1 MDQELWKVVDGFSN
15 YEVSTLGRVR
25 KGSIILKQHI
35 VSASGCCAVNMRTTD
50 GRLTAK
56 GVARLVLTTFVGP
69 GKHVYYKD
77 GDYTNC
83 KLSNLEWAPM
93 VKLRH
98 SSKQLDQI
106 HKSMEIYLRYHR
118 GETISD
124 LTKEFGFSRSN
135 VRSIVIRHRPSISE
149 KQGDNLCVR
158 DVAGKNA
165 RSLLTDHEVDE
176 IRTLYFVEG
185 YSVKDIATMK
195 GVSRHL
201 ISNILGGLVYN
212 ITPDTPIRF
221 IESYMSKIPLTHLVS
236 VDRINRIR
244 NAYRRGV
251 RINTIMAREHIG
263 GDSTMQRILFTD
275 EVPFPE
281 GDSVRKLIQTHHD
294 QLSCNRIPFTK
305 EELILLRKDIA
316 SNQYS
321 LEELMEKWNV
331 IEYESRVF

>member
-25 KGSIILKQHI
+25 KGSMILKQHI
-35 VSASGCCAVNMRTTD
+35 VSASGCCAVNMRTTT

-98 SSKQLDQI
+98 SQKRLEQI

-118 GETISD
+118 GETIND

-158 DVAGKNA
+158 DVSGK
-165 RSLLTDHEVDE
+165 SLRTLFTDQEVDE
-176 IRTLYFVEG
+176 IRALYFLEG
-185 YSVKDIATMK
+185 YTVSDIAAMK
-195 GVSRHL
+195 SVSRHL

-221 IESYMSKIPLTHLVS
+221 IESHMSKIPLTHLVS
-236 VDRINRIR
+236 VDKINRIR

-305 EELILLRKDIA
+305 EELMLLRKDIA

>member
-1 MDQELWKVVDGFSN
+1 MDQELWKVVGGFSN

-98 SSKQLDQI
+98 SQKRLEQI

-118 GETISD
+118 GETIND
-124 LTKEFGFSRSN
+124 LAKEFGFSRSN

-149 KQGDNLCVR
+149 KQGGNLCVR
-158 DVAGKNA
+158 DVSGK
-165 RSLLTDHEVDE
+165 SLRTLFTDQEVDE
-176 IRTLYFVEG
+176 IRALYFLEG
-185 YSVKDIATMK
+185 YTVSDIAAMK
-195 GVSRHL
+195 SVSRHL

-221 IESYMSKIPLTHLVS
+221 IESHMSKIPLTHLVS
-236 VDRINRIR
+236 VDKINRIR

-305 EELILLRKDIA
+305 EELMLLRKDIA

>member
-1 MDQELWKVVDGFSN
+1 MWKVVDGFSN

-50 GRLTAK
+50 ERLTAK

-118 GETISD
+118 GETIND

-176 IRTLYFVEG
+176 IRALYFVEG
-185 YSVKDIATMK
+185 YSVKDLATMK
-195 GVSRHL
+195 SVSRHL

>member
-1 MDQELWKVVDGFSN
+1 MDQELWKVVDEFSN

-25 KGSIILKQHI
+25 KGSMILKQHI
-35 VSASGCCAVNMRTTD
+35 VSASGCCAVNMRTTT

-98 SSKQLDQI
+98 SQKRLEQI

-118 GETISD
+118 GETIND
-124 LTKEFGFSRSN
+124 LAKEFGFSRSN
-135 VRSIVIRHRPSISE
+135 IRSIVIRHRPSISE
-149 KQGDNLCVR
+149 KQGGNLCVR
-158 DVAGKNA
+158 DVSGK
-165 RSLLTDHEVDE
+165 SLRTLFTDQEVDE
-176 IRTLYFVEG
+176 IRALYFLEG
-185 YSVKDIATMK
+185 YTVSDIAATK
-195 GVSRHL
+195 SVSRHL

-236 VDRINRIR
+236 VDKINKIR

-263 GDSTMQRILFTD
+263 SDSTMQRILFTD

-281 GDSVRKLIQTHHD
+281 GDSVRKLIQSHYD

-305 EELILLRKDIA
+305 EELMLLRTDIA

>member
-1 MDQELWKVVDGFSN
+1 MEEERWVPVEGFSN

-25 KGSIILKQHI
+25 KGEQILKYRI
-35 VSASGCCAVNMRTTD
+35 LSSGCCAVNMITTT
-50 GRLTAK
+50 GMPTSRA
-56 GVARLVLTTFVGP
+56 VARLVLTTFVGP

-98 SSKQLDQI
+98 SQKRLEQI

-118 GETISD
+118 GETIND
-124 LTKEFGFSRSN
+124 LAKEFGFSRSN
-135 VRSIVIRHRPSISE
+135 IRSIVIRHRPSISE
-149 KQGDNLCVR
+149 KQGGNLCVR
-158 DVAGKNA
+158 DVSGK
-165 RSLLTDHEVDE
+165 SLRTLFTDQEVDE
-176 IRTLYFVEG
+176 IRALYFLEG
-185 YSVKDIATMK
+185 YTVSDIAATK
-195 GVSRHL
+195 SVSRHL

-236 VDRINRIR
+236 VDKINKIR

-263 GDSTMQRILFTD
+263 SDSTMQRILFTD

-281 GDSVRKLIQTHHD
+281 GDSVRKLIQSHYD

-305 EELILLRKDIA
+305 EELMLLRTDIA

>member
-25 KGSIILKQHI
+25 KGSMTLKQHI

-98 SSKQLDQI
+98 SQKRLEQI

-118 GETISD
+118 GETIND
-124 LTKEFGFSRSN
+124 LAKEFGFSRSN

-158 DVAGKNA
+158 DVSGK
-165 RSLLTDHEVDE
+165 SLRTLFTDQEVDE
-176 IRTLYFVEG
+176 IRALYFLEG
-185 YSVKDIATMK
+185 YTVSDIAAMK
-195 GVSRHL
+195 SVSRHL
-201 ISNILGGLVYN
+201 ISNVLGGLVYN

-236 VDRINRIR
+236 VDKINKIR
-244 NAYRRGV
+244 SAYRRGV

-263 GDSTMQRILFTD
+263 SDSTMQRILFTD

-281 GDSVRKLIQTHHD
+281 RDSVRKLIQSHYD

-331 IEYESRVF
+331 VEYESRVF

>member
-1 MDQELWKVVDGFSN
+1 MDQESWKVVDGFSN

-25 KGSIILKQHI
+25 KGALILKQHI

-98 SSKQLDQI
+98 SQKQLDQI

-135 VRSIVIRHRPSISE
+135 VRSIVIRHRPSICE

-158 DVAGKNA
+158 DVSGK
-165 RSLLTDHEVDE
+165 SLRTLFTDQEVDE

-185 YSVKDIATMK
+185 YTVKDIAAMK
-195 GVSRHL
+195 DVSRHL

-236 VDRINRIR
+236 VNRISKIR

-263 GDSTMQRILFTD
+263 SDSTMQRILFTD

-331 IEYESRVF
+331 VEYTSRVS

>member
-25 KGSIILKQHI
+25 KGSMILKQHI
-35 VSASGCCAVNMRTTD
+35 VSASGCCAVNMRTTT

-98 SSKQLDQI
+98 SQKRLEQI
-106 HKSMEIYLRYHR
+106 HKSMEIYLRYHH
-118 GETISD
+118 GETISE

-149 KQGDNLCVR
+149 KQGSNLCVR
-158 DVAGKNA
+158 DVSGK
-165 RSLLTDHEVDE
+165 SLRTLFTDQEVDE
-176 IRTLYFVEG
+176 IRALYFLEG
-185 YSVKDIATMK
+185 YTVSDIAAMK
-195 GVSRHL
+195 SVSRHL

-221 IESYMSKIPLTHLVS
+221 IESHMSKIPLTHLVS
-236 VDRINRIR
+236 VDKINRIR

-316 SNQYS
+316 TNQYS